1 MKKKALLALAV
12 SMCLLMTGCGEKGA
26 ANTPVPSAPAQSG
39 APQSEAPQKID
50 FPKQNISIIV
60 PYAAGGSCDLTARI
74 MATGASKY
82 LNNVNLV
89 VENKEGGSG
98 LVGATEAF
106 SAKPDGYTLI
116 YMPPTIL
123 TITSQMSE
131 SAFEWKQLKPII
143 RVMDSP
149 LVMGVSGDSPFQ
161 SFGEWVDYCREN
173 PGKFTF
179 GIGSAAS
186 TGTMAFY
193 SMIDQLDLDV
203 EFVSFNGGA
212 PLAAAILGDHVGAG
226 MCNAADIKSQL
237 EDGTMRALVNFS
249 QTQNEAYYA
258 DIPLI
263 KDIAPEINL
272 NASIS
277 YGFFANENVPDEII
291 QVLHDGFKQA
301 MEDPEV
307 IEQFSNIAAFAY
319 MDGEEYLAQLEQEY
333 EINHGVL
340 ESQGMLNK

>member
-1 MKKKALLALAV
+1 MKKHVLLAIV
-12 SMCLLMTGCGEKGA
+12 MSICLLMTGCTGSVTNSA
-26 ANTPVPSAPAQSG
+26 APTSPASD
-39 APQSEAPQKID
+39 APQSEAPQSVD

-74 MATGASKY
+74 IATGASKY
-82 LNNVNLV
+82 LNDVNLV

-131 SAFEWKQLKPII
+131 SVFEWTQLKPII

-149 LVMGVSGDSPFQ
+149 LVMGVSADSPFQ
-161 SFGEWVDYCREN
+161 TFDEWVEYCRLN

-212 PLAAAILGDHVGAG
+212 PLAAAILGGHVGAG

-237 EDGTMRALVNFS
+237 EDGSMRALVNFS
-249 QTQNEAYYA
+249 QTQNEAYYENV
-258 DIPLI
+258 PLI
-263 KDIAPEINL
+263 KDVVHEINL

-291 QVLHDGFKQA
+291 QILHDGFKQA

-319 MDGEEYLAQLEQEY
+319 MNGEDYMAQLEQDY
-333 EINHGVL
+333 EINHSVL
-340 ESQGMLNK
+340 ESQDMLKK